1 MIARALNVYV
11 IRARTADEPPE
22 SDTWDVHVCW
32 WINLDDDRWI
42 CMRGLRHDLE
52 AITTGSWM
60 REKSHKEEHMEG
72 MAKIIVFLVAVFS
85 GNLTQTGDIVLM
97 VLLLTSGGLLAVS
110 NAYAR
115 TFYMN
120 GRTACH
126 HGPAER
132 EDTDSGDSGKAPGYS
147 QGDGTVI
154 SDFEKQEAQV
164 VLQSTYPF
172 NDEVKYV

>member
-1 MIARALNVYV
+1 M
-11 IRARTADEPPE
+11 
-22 SDTWDVHVCW
+22 CW
-32 WINLDDDRWI
+32 WVNLDDDRWI
-42 CMRGLRHDLE
+42 CLRGLRHDLE
-52 AITTGSWM
+52 AITTGTWM
-60 REKSHKEEHMEG
+60 RAKTHVEDYMEG
-72 MAKIIVFLVAVFS
+72 IAKLIVYLVAVFS

-97 VLLLTSGGLLAVS
+97 VLLLTSGGLLAMS

-115 TFYMN
+115 TFHMN

-132 EDTDSGDSGKAPGYS
+132 DDSDSDGRGGDRAPSYEEGE
-147 QGDGTVI
+147 GTVV

-172 NDEVKYV
+172 NDEVNYV